1 MASLIFQ
8 DTKLKNLLYQARRL
22 TSTALSLISL
32 FDEEAIMLNRRDEA
46 SRLKAL
52 YSSIRQQLHEVR
64 RSEDAAEYG
73 HARVDMISSL
83 GGLAVSGIVKSVS
96 KNKRL
101 SEFADYVFESPLAKE
116 PPFGTVLICIGSKG
130 LPDDVGI
137 VSISR
142 SARESNRKE
151 TEVINELREHGY
163 LLLREKDFSSLIDK
177 LINDIHEGR
186 QRLPVSMKEL
196 SEIKVSGTSDLEYDH
211 SE

>member
-52 YSSIRQQLHEVR
+52 YSSIRQQLHEVG

-73 HARVDMISSL
+73 HVRVDMISSL

-101 SEFADYVFESPLAKE
+101 SEFADYVFESPTCKE
-116 PPFGTVLICIGSKG
+116 HPFGKVLICIGPKG
-130 LPDDVGI
+130 LPDDVRV
-137 VSISR
+137 VSISQL
-142 SARESNRKE
+142 ARESNRE
-151 TEVINELREHGY
+151 ENEVINELQEHGY
-163 LLLREKDFSSLIDK
+163 LLLGEKAFCLLIEKLID
-177 LINDIHEGR
+177 DMQEGR
-186 QRLPVSMKEL
+186 RHLPVSMKEL